1 MSYSRAGT
9 GVAALALSG
18 LAVLGLQTAASAA
31 PEDCPVGQTY
41 APGSG
46 CTASSA
52 ASVDHRNFSPDGQ
65 GVVHGEGFKAS
76 SEVKV
81 YADSVI
87 YLTSA
92 TASKAGVVDAAV
104 TLPSLSLG
112 AHSLVLKGQA
122 PNGSSLVLSVP
133 INVVSTSTTPTTS
146 GTSGGTTTSTSS
158 SSLPRTGLEVGLVA
172 ATGLAL
178 VGAGTG
184 AVYAGRRR
192 RGIA

>member
-9 GVAALALSG
+9 GVAAVALSG
-18 LAVLGLQTAASAA
+18 LAVLGLQSAASAA

-46 CTASSA
+46 CTGSAA
-52 ASVDHRNFSPDGQ
+52 ASVDHRNFSPDGA
-65 GVVHGEGFKAS
+65 GVVHGEGFMAS

-87 YLTSA
+87 YLTTA
-92 TASKAGVVDAAV
+92 TANTAGVVDAAV

-112 AHSLVLKGQA
+112 AHSLVLKGMA
-122 PNGSSLVLSVP
+122 PNGQPLTLSVP
-133 INVVSTSTTPTTS
+133 IRVVSASSTSTTS
-146 GTSGGTTTSTSS
+146 GTSGGTTTASG
-158 SSLPRTGLEVGLVA
+158 SSLPRTGLEVGVVA

-184 AVYAGRRR
+184 AVFMGRRR
-192 RGIA
+192 REIA